1 MNGDDPITTQIIA
14 SALVYASEEMGIAV
28 RNSAYSPNIKERLD
42 HSCALFDRHGRLIA
56 QAEHIPVHLGSLP
69 WGLRATLA
77 QIERSGERMEHGD
90 MWVVNDPYLSGTHLN
105 DVTVIRP
112 IVREGALIGY
122 AANKAHHTD
131 VGGMV
136 PGSMSADAPDLFA
149 EGLIVPPMRL
159 VRDDRPIE
167 HTMELF
173 RANSRTPQART
184 GDLRAQIAGNA
195 IGERRVLELYERYG
209 EPVVERAVAHALDNS
224 ERRMRAA
231 LRRLGNGTYRSRDV
245 MEDREGLP
253 SIQIALEMTLRDGEA
268 HFDYTGTSPELPF
281 PLNAVYGVTLSGIY
295 YALRAVTDPTIPMN
309 EGCFRP
315 VRVSVP
321 IGSLLNPRRPAPVA
335 GGNVETSTRNAD
347 VVLQALALAAPE
359 RVPACSGGT
368 MSNVML
374 GGTRADGSAWSFYE
388 TNGCGMGARPDADGI
403 DAIQCHMTNTLN
415 TPIEAIERDFP
426 LRVTRY
432 EIIEGT
438 GGNGRYR
445 GGNGLVRA
453 LELTEGRAR
462 ATLLAERHTV
472 APPGTLGGAAG
483 ACGAHERERAGRER
497 STVPAKTSFALLP
510 GDRIVVRTPGGG
522 GYGPPQNHGASGS

>member
-1 MNGDDPITTQIIA
+1 MNADDPITTQIIA

-77 QIERSGERMEHGD
+77 QIERSGERMERGD

-159 VRDDRPIE
+159 MRDDRPIE

-209 EPVVERAVAHALDNS
+209 EPVVERAA
-224 ERRMRAA
+224 RMR
-231 LRRLGNGTYRSRDV
+231 R
-245 MEDREGLP
+245 
-253 SIQIALEMTLRDGEA
+253 
-268 HFDYTGTSPELPF
+268 
-281 PLNAVYGVTLSGIY
+281 
-295 YALRAVTDPTIPMN
+295 
-309 EGCFRP
+309 
-315 VRVSVP
+315 
-321 IGSLLNPRRPAPVA
+321 SLL
-335 GGNVETSTRNAD
+335 SS
-347 VVLQALALAAPE
+347 
-359 RVPACSGGT
+359 AC
-368 MSNVML
+368 
-374 GGTRADGSAWSFYE
+374 
-388 TNGCGMGARPDADGI
+388 
-403 DAIQCHMTNTLN
+403 
-415 TPIEAIERDFP
+415 
-426 LRVTRY
+426 
-432 EIIEGT
+432 
-438 GGNGRYR
+438 
-445 GGNGLVRA
+445 
-453 LELTEGRAR
+453 
-462 ATLLAERHTV
+462 ATA
-472 APPGTLGGAAG
+472 
-483 ACGAHERERAGRER
+483 R
-497 STVPAKTSFALLP
+497 STT
-510 GDRIVVRTPGGG
+510 
-522 GYGPPQNHGASGS
+522 GSP